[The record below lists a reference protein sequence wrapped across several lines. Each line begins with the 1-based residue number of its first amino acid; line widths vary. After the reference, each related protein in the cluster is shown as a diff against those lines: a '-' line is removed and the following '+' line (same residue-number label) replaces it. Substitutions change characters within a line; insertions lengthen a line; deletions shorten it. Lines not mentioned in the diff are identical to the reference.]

1 MTEDVRK
8 AVARAVEM
16 GYTQAVIRLAE
27 VCTTRPDKGGKQH
40 GDHKEKRAR

>member
-1 MTEDVRK
+1 MTEEMRE

-27 VCTTRPDKGGKQH
+27 VCTTRPEKGGRH
-40 GDHKEKRAR
+40 GDHKEDSAR

>member
-27 VCTTRPDKGGKQH
+27 VCTTRPGKGVKH
-40 GDHKEKRAR
+40 GDHKKKRAR

>member
-16 GYTQAVIRLAE
+16 GYTQAVIRLAQ
-27 VCTTRPDKGGKQH
+27 VCTTRPEMGGRH
-40 GDHKEKRAR
+40 GDHQEDSAR